1 MKWLIFLVSISLSGP
16 MLASTHLPVIAEF
29 SEQDMADA
37 IALADDL
44 MQEDSKI
51 PFKERLRAKIEKAKE
66 ENPRLV
72 GALLTVALGPF
83 GAHRIYLGTETRVPV
98 FYTLTLGGG
107 LGVLPAID
115 LFCILFTKDL
125 DRYYANDQIFMWSG
139 G

>member
-1 MKWLIFLVSISLSGP
+1 MVG
-16 MLASTHLPVIAEF
+16 STHLPVISEF
-29 SEQDMADA
+29 SDQDMKDA
-37 IALADDL
+37 IALADEL
-44 MQEDSKI
+44 LLEQGSKI
-51 PFKERLRAKIEKAKE
+51 PFKERLKIKIERARE

-115 LFCILFTKDL
+115 LLCILFTKDL
-125 DRYYANDQIFMWSG
+125 ERYYANDQIFMWSG